1 MVKCPICSVKDIDGK
16 ISMGNFDDKI
26 CFRWQH
32 FDGKIVME
40 NFDDKICFRWQHF
53 DGKIF
58 MENFDDKIFMA
69 KFLWK
74 ILMTT
79 F

>member
-16 ISMGNFDDKI
+16 ISMG
-26 CFRWQH
+26 
-32 FDGKIVME
+32 